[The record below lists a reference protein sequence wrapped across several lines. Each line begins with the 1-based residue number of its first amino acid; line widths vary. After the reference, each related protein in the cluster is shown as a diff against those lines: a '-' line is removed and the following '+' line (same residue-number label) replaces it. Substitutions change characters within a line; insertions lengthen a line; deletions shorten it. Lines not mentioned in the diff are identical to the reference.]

1 MHEDL
6 ELIEMLIRH
15 EGLRLKP
22 YRCSEG
28 YLTIGVGH
36 NLDTNGISENI
47 AFDLL
52 REDIASAKANLS
64 KYSFW
69 EDLDEVRKDALT
81 DFMFN
86 VGAGTFAQFK
96 NMIAALEAKDYR
108 QASRELLNSRYAKQ
122 VGKRATTIALMIS
135 SGNR

>member
-15 EGLRLKP
+15 EGLKLKP

-36 NLDTNGISENI
+36 NLDTNGISEDI
-47 AFDLL
+47 AFALL
-52 REDIASAKANLS
+52 REDIVSAKVNLS

-69 EDLDEVRKDALT
+69 EELDIVRKDALT

-86 VGAGTFAQFK
+86 VGAGTFAKFK
-96 NMIAALEAKDYR
+96 NMIAALEAKDYKT
-108 QASRELLNSRYAKQ
+108 ASRELLNSRYAKQ
-122 VGKRATTIALMIS
+122 VGKRAQTIALMIS
-135 SGNR
+135 TGER